1 MPQRLPFDVP
11 EQIDDHSSG
20 VPSAQCPIH
29 NILSPEL
36 RDAAEEAPHLM
47 AYLHKVP
54 FAEFGVPDYYPEANR
69 KLGDIKDPNLIY
81 RAGTSN
87 TFIHIFPDDAE
98 ARNYYIAIEPVGDN
112 VTDLIEEMEY
122 RLLDFVEILAEATTP
137 EQKTE
142 VLLKAVDD
150 SAEIVD
156 KRPDPDADANEKA
169 EKASAKASD
178 KADKASAKESDKAAK
193 VAAKAAAKGEGG
205 FLKLPFGG
213 GGGGGGG
220 GAKGGRIKLTQQE
233 ANSLKYMIVRDKV
246 GMGPL
251 EPLISDNWIEDISC
265 SGVGPVYIEHKI
277 FGGLKSSIN
286 FDTHEE
292 LDDFVLKLA
301 EKMKKPVTF
310 RSPIVDATLPDGSRI
325 NIVYGGDVSKNGSNF
340 TIRKFMGLPL
350 SIVDI
355 CNSGAMTWQM
365 AGYMSLVVEEG
376 MNFFVSGE
384 TASGKTTLMNALMT
398 FIRPD
403 AKIVSIEDT
412 PEVMVPHPNWVR
424 EVVRGQMSQGGG
436 AVDMFGLL
444 KAALRQRPNEIII
457 GEIRGEEGNI
467 AFQAMMTG
475 HAVCATFHAAT
486 VEKLIQRVTGVPISV
501 PRTYVEN
508 LNCVVICSA
517 VRLPTGKMGRRILS
531 ISEIIG
537 YDPSTGSFSFV
548 EVFRWD
554 PVNDAFE
561 FVGLNNSYLLEQ
573 RIAPARGL
581 SEKQRRLIYKEVD
594 RRGALLQKLGESGV
608 NNFYELFKLIS
619 KASKQG
625 LF

>member
-1 MPQRLPFDVP
+1 MPQRLPFDTP
-11 EQIDDHSSG
+11 EQIDEHKSG
-20 VPSAQCPIH
+20 VANTQCPIH
-29 NILSPEL
+29 NLLSPDL
-36 RDAAEEAPHLM
+36 RDAADAAPHLM

-69 KLGDIKDPNLIY
+69 KMGDIKDPNLIY
-81 RAGTSN
+81 AVANN
-87 TFIHIFPDDAE
+87 TYIHIFPDHQE
-98 ARNYYIAIEPVGDN
+98 ARDYYIAIEPGTDQL
-112 VTDLIEEMEY
+112 TDLMDDMEY
-122 RLLDFVEILAEATTP
+122 RLLDFVEILADANTP
-137 EQKTE
+137 EEKTE
-142 VLLKAVDD
+142 VILKAISD
-150 SAEIVD
+150 SCDIVD
-156 KRPDPDADANEKA
+156 APPTKAGAADTNVAEKARAKA
-169 EKASAKASD
+169 EKAAR
-178 KADKASAKESDKAAK
+178 
-193 VAAKAAAKGEGG
+193 KGEGG

-213 GGGGGGG
+213 GGGSGT
-220 GAKGGRIKLTQQE
+220 ATRGGRIKCTAADIE
-233 ANSLKYMIVRDKV
+233 SLRYMVIRDKV

-251 EPLISDNWIEDISC
+251 EPFIGDPWIEDISC
-265 SGVGPVYIEHKI
+265 SGLGPVYIEHKI
-277 FGGLKSSIN
+277 FGGLKSSVN

-310 RSPIVDATLPDGSRI
+310 RNPIVDATLPDGSRI

-340 TIRKFMGLPL
+340 TIRKFMGIPL
-350 SIVDI
+350 SIVDV
-355 CNSGAMTWQM
+355 CNSGMMTWQM
-365 AGYMSLVVEEG
+365 AGYMSLIVEEG
-376 MNFFVSGE
+376 LNFFVSGE

-398 FIRPD
+398 FVRPD

-412 PEVMVPHPNWVR
+412 PEVQVPHPNWTR

-436 AVDMFGLL
+436 SVDMFSLL

-486 VEKLIQRVTGVPISV
+486 VEKLIQRVTGIPISV

-508 LNCVVICSA
+508 LNVVVICSA
-517 VRLPTGKMGRRILS
+517 VRLPSGKMGRRVIS

-537 YDPSTGSFSFV
+537 YDPTSGSFSFV
-548 EVFRWD
+548 EIFRWD
-554 PVNDAFE
+554 PVKDEFE
-561 FVGLNNSYLLEQ
+561 FVGLNNSYQLEQ
-573 RIAPARGL
+573 HIAPSRGL
-581 SEKQRRLIYKEVD
+581 SDKNRRQIYKEVD

-608 NNFYELFKLIS
+608 SNFYELFKLLS
-619 KASKQG
+619 KAQKQG

>member
-11 EQIDDHSSG
+11 EQADDAHRKGAPAAS
-20 VPSAQCPIH
+20 CPIH
-29 NILSPEL
+29 NVLSPEL
-36 RDAAEEAPHLM
+36 RDVAEQAPHLM
-47 AYLHKVP
+47 SYLHKVP
-54 FAEFGVPDYYPEANR
+54 LAEFGPPTYYPEINR
-69 KLGDIKDPNLIY
+69 KMGDIKDPNLIY
-81 RAGTSN
+81 PVGTN
-87 TFIHIFPDDAE
+87 TFIHIFPDHSE
-98 ARNYYIAIEPVGDN
+98 ARNYYIAIEPGTDQLGD
-112 VTDLIEEMEY
+112 LLEEMEY
-122 RLLDFVEILAEATTP
+122 RLLDFVEILAEADTP
-137 EQKTE
+137 EAKTE
-142 VLLKAVDD
+142 VLLKAIEDSVEVVDYVPVPG
-150 SAEIVD
+150 ET
-156 KRPDPDADANEKA
+156 
-169 EKASAKASD
+169 
-178 KADKASAKESDKAAK
+178 KEARARGEAAGREAREERQREQAAARAAK
-193 VAAKAAAKGEGG
+193 NGEGG
-205 FLKLPFGG
+205 FLRLPFGG
-213 GGGGGGG
+213 GGAATATRGSG
-220 GAKGGRIKLTQQE
+220 KIKCTQADLE
-233 ANSLKYMIVRDKV
+233 SLKYMVVRDKV

-251 EPLISDNWIEDISC
+251 EPLITDSWIEDISC
-265 SGVGPVYIEHKI
+265 SGIGPVYIEHKI

-310 RSPIVDATLPDGSRI
+310 RNPIVDATLPDGSRI

-340 TIRKFMGLPL
+340 TIRKFMGTPL

-355 CNSGAMTWQM
+355 CNSGALTWQM
-365 AGYMSLVVEEG
+365 AGYLSLIVEEG

-412 PEVMVPHPNWVR
+412 PEVQVPHQNWTR
-424 EVVRGQMSQGGG
+424 EVVRGATAQGGG
-436 AVDMFGLL
+436 VDMFSLL

-475 HAVCATFHAAT
+475 HAVCATFHAAS
-486 VEKLIQRVTGVPISV
+486 VEKLIQRVTGAPINV

-508 LNCVVICSA
+508 LNCVVIASA
-517 VRLPTGKMGRRILS
+517 VRLPSGKMGRRILS

-537 YDPSTGSFSFV
+537 YDPTTGSFSFV

-554 PVNDAFE
+554 PVKDQFE

-581 SEKQRRLIYKEVD
+581 SEKNRRLIYKEVD
-594 RRGALLQKLGESGV
+594 RRGELLKKLGESGV
-608 NNFYELFKLIS
+608 TNFYELFKLIS
-619 KASKQG
+619 KAQKQG

>member
-1 MPQRLPFDVP
+1 MPQRLPFDTP
-11 EQIDDHSSG
+11 GDIDEHKSG
-20 VPSAQCPIH
+20 VASAQCPIH
-29 NILSPEL
+29 NLLSPEL
-36 RDAAEEAPHLM
+36 RDAADAAPHLM

-54 FAEFGVPDYYPEANR
+54 FAEFGVPTYYPEANR
-69 KLGDIKDPNLIY
+69 KMAELVDPNLIY
-81 RAGTSN
+81 AVANN
-87 TFIHIFPDDAE
+87 TFIHILPDHQE
-98 ARNYYIAIEPVGDN
+98 ARNYYIAIEPG
-112 VTDLIEEMEY
+112 TDQLSELMEDMEY
-122 RLLDFVEILAEATTP
+122 RLLDFVEILADANTP
-137 EQKTE
+137 AEKTE
-142 VLLKAVDD
+142 VILKAIEDSCDIVDD
-150 SAEIVD
+150 RVVTRAETEAKND
-156 KRPDPDADANEKA
+156 KDKSDKAQAKSDKANAKA
-169 EKASAKASD
+169 EKAAK
-178 KADKASAKESDKAAK
+178 
-193 VAAKAAAKGEGG
+193 KGEGG

-213 GGGGGGG
+213 GGGG
-220 GAKGGRIKLTQQE
+220 AATKGGRLKCTASDMQ
-233 ANSLKYMIVRDKV
+233 SLRYMVIRDKV

-251 EPLISDNWIEDISC
+251 EPFIGDPWIEDISC
-265 SGVGPVYIEHKI
+265 SGIGPVYIEHKI
-277 FGGLKSSIN
+277 FGGLKSSVN

-340 TIRKFMGLPL
+340 TIRKFMGIPL
-350 SIVDI
+350 SIVDV
-355 CNSGAMTWQM
+355 CNSGMMTWQM
-365 AGYMSLVVEEG
+365 AGYMSLIVEEG

-398 FIRPD
+398 FVRPD

-412 PEVMVPHPNWVR
+412 PEVQVPHPNWTR

-436 AVDMFGLL
+436 SVDMFSLL

-486 VEKLIQRVTGVPISV
+486 VEKLIQRVTGIPISV

-508 LNCVVICSA
+508 LNVVVICSA
-517 VRLPTGKMGRRILS
+517 VRLPSGRMGRRVIS

-537 YDPSTGSFSFV
+537 YDPSSGSFSFV
-548 EVFRWD
+548 EIFRWD
-554 PVNDAFE
+554 PIKDVFE
-561 FVGLNNSYLLEQ
+561 FVGLNNSYQLEQ
-573 RIAPARGL
+573 HIAPSRGI
-581 SEKQRRLIYKEVD
+581 SEKNRRQIYNEVD

-608 NNFYELFKLIS
+608 NNFYELFKLLS
-619 KASKQG
+619 KAQKQG

>member
-1 MPQRLPFDVP
+1 MPQRLPFDTP
-11 EQIDDHSSG
+11 DQIDEHKGG
-20 VPSAQCPIH
+20 VASAQCPIH
-29 NILSPEL
+29 NLLSPEL
-36 RDAAEEAPHLM
+36 RDAADAAPHLM

-54 FAEFGVPDYYPEANR
+54 FAEFGVPTYYPEANR
-69 KLGDIKDPNLIY
+69 KMADLVDPNLIY
-81 RAGTSN
+81 AVANN
-87 TFIHIFPDDAE
+87 TFIHILPDHQE
-98 ARNYYIAIEPVGDN
+98 ARNYYIAIEPG
-112 VTDLIEEMEY
+112 TDQLTELMEDMEY
-122 RLLDFVEILAEATTP
+122 RLLDFVEILADATTP
-137 EQKTE
+137 EEKTE
-142 VLLKAVDD
+142 VILKAIED
-150 SAEIVD
+150 SCDIVD
-156 KRPDPDADANEKA
+156 HVTTRAEMEAKGEKDKGDKAQAKTDKAQAKTDKANA
-169 EKASAKASD
+169 
-178 KADKASAKESDKAAK
+178 KADKASK
-193 VAAKAAAKGEGG
+193 KGEGG

-213 GGGGGGG
+213 GGGGG
-220 GAKGGRIKLTQQE
+220 ATTKGGRIKCTASDMQ
-233 ANSLKYMIVRDKV
+233 SLRYMVIRDKV

-251 EPLISDNWIEDISC
+251 EPFIGDPWIEDISC
-265 SGVGPVYIEHKI
+265 SGLGCVYIEHKI
-277 FGGLKSSIN
+277 FGGLKSSVN

-340 TIRKFMGLPL
+340 TIRKFMGIPL
-350 SIVDI
+350 SIVDV
-355 CNSGAMTWQM
+355 CNSGMMTWQM
-365 AGYMSLVVEEG
+365 AGYMSLIVEEG

-398 FIRPD
+398 FVRPD

-412 PEVMVPHPNWVR
+412 PEVQVPHPNWTR

-436 AVDMFGLL
+436 SVDMFSLL

-486 VEKLIQRVTGVPISV
+486 VEKLIQRVTGIPISV

-508 LNCVVICSA
+508 LNVVVICSS
-517 VRLPTGKMGRRILS
+517 VRLPTGRLGRRVIS

-537 YDPSTGSFSFV
+537 YDPSSGSFSFV
-548 EVFRWD
+548 EIFRWD
-554 PVNDAFE
+554 PIKDVFE
-561 FVGLNNSYLLEQ
+561 FVGLNNSYQLEQ
-573 RIAPARGL
+573 HIAPSRGI
-581 SEKQRRLIYKEVD
+581 SEKNRRMIYKEVD

-608 NNFYELFKLIS
+608 NNFYELFKLLS
-619 KASKQG
+619 KAQKQG

>member
-1 MPQRLPFDVP
+1 MTTVAASPPHSAPSTTCSRPSCATLPMARRT
-11 EQIDDHSSG
+11 SCRTSTR
-20 VPSAQCPIH
+20 CR
-29 NILSPEL
+29 SPNTAC
-36 RDAAEEAPHLM
+36 RPTI
-47 AYLHKVP
+47 
-54 FAEFGVPDYYPEANR
+54 PEATR
-69 KLGDIKDPNLIY
+69 KLGDIADPNLIY
-81 RAGTSN
+81 PVAGN
-87 TFIHIFPDDAE
+87 TFIHILPDHQE
-98 ARNYYIAIEPVGDN
+98 ARNYYIAIEPG
-112 VTDLIEEMEY
+112 TDQLTELIEDMEY
-122 RLLDFVEILAEATTP
+122 RLLDFVEILADANTP
-137 EQKTE
+137 EEKTE
-142 VLLKAVDD
+142 VILKAIED
-150 SAEIVD
+150 SCDIVD
-156 KRPDPDADANEKA
+156 HTTTRAETEAKNEKDRSDKAQAKTDKANAKA
-169 EKASAKASD
+169 EKASK
-178 KADKASAKESDKAAK
+178 
-193 VAAKAAAKGEGG
+193 KGEGG
-205 FLKLPFGG
+205 FLRLPFGG
-213 GGGGGGG
+213 GGGGT
-220 GAKGGRIKLTQQE
+220 ATKGGRLKCTAADIE
-233 ANSLKYMIVRDKV
+233 SLRYMVIRDKV

-251 EPLISDNWIEDISC
+251 EPFISDPWIEDISC
-265 SGVGPVYIEHKI
+265 SGIGPVYIEHKI
-277 FGGLKSSIN
+277 FGGLKSSVN
-286 FDTHEE
+286 FDSHEE

-365 AGYMSLVVEEG
+365 AGYMSLIVEEG
-376 MNFFVSGE
+376 KNFFVSGE

-412 PEVMVPHPNWVR
+412 PEVQVPHPNWTR

-436 AVDMFGLL
+436 SVDMFSLL

-508 LNCVVICSA
+508 LNVVVICSA
-517 VRLPTGKMGRRILS
+517 VRLPNGKMGRRILN

-537 YDPSTGSFSFV
+537 YDPSSGSFSFV
-548 EVFRWD
+548 EIFRWD
-554 PVNDAFE
+554 PVKDEFE
-561 FVGLNNSYLLEQ
+561 FVGLNNSYQLEQ
-573 RIAPARGL
+573 HIAPSRGL
-581 SEKQRRLIYKEVD
+581 SEKNVRQIYKEVD
-594 RRGALLQKLGESGV
+594 RRGALLQKLSESGV
-608 NNFYELFKLIS
+608 NNFYELFKLLS
-619 KASKQG
+619 KAQKQG

>member
-11 EQIDDHSSG
+11 EQIDDHSGG
-20 VPSAQCPIH
+20 VSPAQCPIH

-54 FAEFGVPDYYPEANR
+54 FAEFGVPDYYPEATR

-81 RAGTSN
+81 RAGSSN
-87 TFIHIFPDDAE
+87 TFIHIFPDNAE
-98 ARNYYIAIEPVGDN
+98 ARNYYIAIEPVSDN
-112 VTDLIEEMEY
+112 VSDLMEEMEF

-150 SAEIVD
+150 SGEVVD
-156 KRPDPDADANEKA
+156 RRPEPQADANEKQA
-169 EKASAKASD
+169 QAG
-178 KADKASAKESDKAAK
+178 
-193 VAAKAAAKGEGG
+193 AKAARAEAKGEGG
-205 FLKLPFGG
+205 FLKLPFFGG
-213 GGGGGGG
+213 GGGS
-220 GAKGGRIKLTQQE
+220 AVKGGRIKLTQAE
-233 ANSLKYMIVRDKV
+233 ADSLKYMLVRDKV

-265 SGVGPVYIEHKI
+265 SGIGPVYIEHKI

-355 CNSGAMTWQM
+355 CNSGALTWQM
-365 AGYMSLVVEEG
+365 AGYLSLIVEEG

-412 PEVMVPHPNWVR
+412 PEVQVPHPNWVR

-486 VEKLIQRVTGVPISV
+486 VEKLIQRVTGAPISV

-517 VRLPTGKMGRRILS
+517 VRLPSGKMGRRILS

-554 PVNDAFE
+554 PVKDEFE

-573 RIAPARGL
+573 RIAPARGFA
-581 SEKQRRLIYKEVD
+581 EKQRRMIYKEVD

-608 NNFYELFKLIS
+608 TNFYELFKLLS
-619 KASKQG
+619 KAQKQG

>member
-1 MPQRLPFDVP
+1 MPQRLPFEVP
-11 EQIDDHSSG
+11 EQVDDHRAAG
-20 VPSAQCPIH
+20 GPQCPIH
-29 NILSPEL
+29 NLLPPDL
-36 RDAAEEAPHLM
+36 RDEAERAPHLM
-47 AYLHKVP
+47 SYLHKVP
-54 FAEFGVPDYYPEANR
+54 LAEYGVPEFYTEISR

-81 RAGTSN
+81 PVGANS
-87 TFIHIFPDDAE
+87 FIHIFPDNAE
-98 ARNYYIAIEPVGDN
+98 ARNFYVAIEPGTD
-112 VTDLIEEMEY
+112 TIGDLIEQIEL
-122 RLLDFVEILAEATTP
+122 RLLDFVEILAEARTP
-137 EQKTE
+137 EEKTE
-142 VLLKAVDD
+142 VLLKAIDD
-150 SAEIVD
+150 SCDVVD
-156 KRPDPDADANEKA
+156 RAPQP
-169 EKASAKASD
+169 
-178 KADKASAKESDKAAK
+178 
-193 VAAKAAAKGEGG
+193 VAAAAAASNKKGEGG
-205 FLKLPFGG
+205 FVKLPFGG
-213 GGGGGGG
+213 SKSG
-220 GAKGGRIKLTQQE
+220 KGGRLRVTQAE
-233 ANSLKYMIVRDKV
+233 YDSLKYMVIRDKI

-251 EPLISDNWIEDISC
+251 EPLVSDAWIEDISC
-265 SGVGPVYIEHKI
+265 SGLGPVYIEHKV
-277 FGGLKSSIN
+277 FGPLKSSIN

-310 RSPIVDATLPDGSRI
+310 RNPIVDATLPDGSRI

-340 TIRKFMGLPL
+340 TIRKFMGIPL

-355 CNSGAMTWQM
+355 CNSGALTWQM
-365 AGYMSLVVEEG
+365 AGYMSLIVEEG

-412 PEVMVPHPNWVR
+412 PEVQVPHPNWTR
-424 EVVRGQMSQGGG
+424 EVVRGNMSQGGG
-436 AVDMFGLL
+436 SVDMFSLL

-508 LNCVVICSA
+508 LNVVVICSA
-517 VRLPTGKMGRRILS
+517 VRLPTGKIGRRIIS

-537 YDPSTGSFSFV
+537 YDPTNGSFSFV

-554 PVNDAFE
+554 PVRDEFE
-561 FVGLNNSYLLEQ
+561 FVGLNNSYLMEQ
-573 RIAPARGL
+573 RVAPARGL
-581 SEKQRRLIYKEVD
+581 SEKKRRLIYKEID
-594 RRGALLQKLGESGV
+594 RRGALLQKLAESGV
-608 NNFYELFKLIS
+608 TNFYELFKLLS
-619 KASKQG
+619 KAQKQG

>member
-11 EQIDDHSSG
+11 EEIDDHKGRSA
-20 VPSAQCPIH
+20 AQCPLH
-29 NILSPEL
+29 NLLAPEL
-36 RDAAEEAPHLM
+36 REQAEGAPHLM
-47 AYLHKVP
+47 TYLHKVP
-54 FAEFGVPDYYPEANR
+54 MAEFGVPEYYPEASR
-69 KLGDIKDPNLIY
+69 KMQDIKEPNLIY
-81 RAGTSN
+81 PVGNGT
-87 TFIHIFPDDAE
+87 FVHIFPDGGG
-98 ARNYYIAIEPVGDN
+98 ARNFYIAIEPDS
-112 VTDLIEEMEY
+112 DYLQDYMDDIEV

-137 EQKTE
+137 EEKTE
-142 VLLKAVDD
+142 VLLTAIDNSCDVTD
-150 SAEIVD
+150 SGDVPLPNVPAL
-156 KRPDPDADANEKA
+156 K
-169 EKASAKASD
+169 S
-178 KADKASAKESDKAAK
+178 
-193 VAAKAAAKGEGG
+193 GEAG

-213 GGGGGGG
+213 SKSGGG
-220 GAKGGRIKLTQQE
+220 KGGRIRCTTAELS
-233 ANSLKYMIVRDKV
+233 ALKYMVIRDKI

-277 FGGLKSSIN
+277 FAGLKSSIN
-286 FDTHEE
+286 FDSHEE

-310 RSPIVDATLPDGSRI
+310 RNPIVDATLPDGSRI

-340 TIRKFMGLPL
+340 TIRKFMGIPL

-365 AGYMSLVVEEG
+365 AGYMSLIVEEG

-398 FIRPD
+398 FVPPH

-412 PEVMVPHPNWVR
+412 PEVQVPHPNWTR
-424 EVVRGQMSQGGG
+424 EVVRGAMSAQGGS
-436 AVDMFGLL
+436 VDMFSLL
-444 KAALRQRPNEIII
+444 KAALRQRPNMIII

-475 HAVCATFHAAT
+475 HAVSATFHAST

-501 PRTYVEN
+501 PKTYVDN
-508 LNCVVICSA
+508 LNVVMICSA
-517 VRLPTGKMGRRILS
+517 VRLPTGRPGRRILS

-537 YDPSTGSFSFV
+537 YDPVNNSFSFV
-548 EVFRWD
+548 EIFRWD
-554 PVNDAFE
+554 PVRDIFE
-561 FVGLNNSYLLEQ
+561 FLGLNNSYLLEQ
-573 RIAPARGL
+573 RVAPSRGL
-581 SEKQRRLIYKEVD
+581 SEKRRREIYKEVD

-608 NNFYELFKLIS
+608 NNFYELFKLLS
-619 KASKQG
+619 KAQKQG

>member
-1 MPQRLPFDVP
+1 MPQRLPFDST
-11 EQIDDHSSG
+11 EQADDHKSG
-20 VPSAQCPIH
+20 TAASCPIL
-29 NILSPEL
+29 NLLEPTL
-36 RDAAEEAPHLM
+36 RDAADECPHLM
-47 AYLHKVP
+47 SYLHKFP
-54 FAEFGVPDYYPEANR
+54 LAQYGTPQYFEEITR
-69 KLGDIKDPNLIY
+69 KVGDMKDPNLIY
-81 RAGTSN
+81 RVGGN
-87 TFIHIFPDDAE
+87 TFIHIFPDDNE
-98 ARNYYIAIEPVGDN
+98 ARNYYIAIEPGSDRV
-112 VTDLIEEMEY
+112 VDLMEQIEY

-137 EQKTE
+137 EEKTE
-142 VLLKAVDD
+142 VLLTAIEDTCEVVD
-150 SAEIVD
+150 SVPAPVASKQD
-156 KRPDPDADANEKA
+156 KVEQQRE
-169 EKASAKASD
+169 
-178 KADKASAKESDKAAK
+178 
-193 VAAKAAAKGEGG
+193 AAKAERIAKRAEAG
-205 FLKLPFGG
+205 FLKLPFGL
-213 GGGGGGG
+213 GGGGG
-220 GAKGGRIKLTQQE
+220 GAPSMRSGKIKVVKSDID
-233 ANSLKYMIVRDKV
+233 NLKYMVVRDKV

-251 EPLISDNWIEDISC
+251 EPLISDPWIEDISC

-286 FDTHEE
+286 FDTHDE
-292 LDDFVLKLA
+292 LDEFVLKLA

-310 RSPIVDATLPDGSRI
+310 RNPIVDATLPDGSRI

-340 TIRKFMGLPL
+340 TIRKFMGIPL

-355 CNSGAMTWQM
+355 CNSGMMTWQM
-365 AGYMSLVVEEG
+365 AGYMSLIVEEG
-376 MNFFVSGE
+376 KNFFVSGE

-412 PEVMVPHPNWVR
+412 PEVQVPHPNWTR

-436 AVDMFGLL
+436 SVDMFSLL

-486 VEKLIQRVTGVPISV
+486 VEKLIQRVTGAPISV

-508 LNCVVICSA
+508 LNVVVICSA
-517 VRLPTGKMGRRILS
+517 VRLPSGKIGRRILS

-537 YDPSTGSFSFV
+537 YDPSSGSFSFV

-554 PVNDAFE
+554 PVKDIFE
-561 FVGLNNSYLLEQ
+561 FVGLNNSYQLEQ
-573 RIAPARGL
+573 HIAPSRGL
-581 SEKQRRLIYKEVD
+581 SEKNRRMIYKEVD
-594 RRGALLQKLGESGV
+594 RRGALLQKLAESGV
-608 NNFYELFKLIS
+608 TNFYELFKLLS
-619 KASKQG
+619 KAQKQG

>member
-1 MPQRLPFDVP
+1 MPQRLPFEGP
-11 EQIDDHSSG
+11 EQIDDHNAG
-20 VPSAQCPIH
+20 SATQCPIH
-29 NILSPEL
+29 NLLAPEL
-36 RDAAEEAPHLM
+36 RERAEQAPHLM
-47 AYLHKVP
+47 RYLHKIP
-54 FAEFGVPDYYPEANR
+54 FNEYGVPDYYPEANR
-69 KLGDIKDPNLIY
+69 KMGDLKDPNLIY
-81 RAGTSN
+81 PVGKN
-87 TFIHIFPDDAE
+87 TFIHVFPDNAE
-98 ARNYYIAIEPVGDN
+98 ARNYYIAIEPDS
-112 VTDLIEEMEY
+112 DSLSEFIEQMEF
-122 RLLDFVEILAEATTP
+122 RLLDFVEILADATTP
-137 EQKTE
+137 AEKTE
-142 VLLKAVDD
+142 VLLKAIDD
-150 SAEIVD
+150 SCEIID
-156 KRPDPDADANEKA
+156 RAPEGSR
-169 EKASAKASD
+169 EL
-178 KADKASAKESDKAAK
+178 AA
-193 VAAKAAAKGEGG
+193 AAKAAEKGEGG

-213 GGGGGGG
+213 SKAGSGGGG
-220 GAKGGRIKLTQQE
+220 KLRMT
-233 ANSLKYMIVRDKV
+233 AADFDCLKYMVIRDKV
-246 GMGPL
+246 GMGAL
-251 EPLISDNWIEDISC
+251 EPLISDPWIEDISC

-277 FGGLKSSIN
+277 FMGLKSSIN

-355 CNSGAMTWQM
+355 CNSGMMTWQM
-365 AGYMSLVVEEG
+365 AGYMSLIVEEG

-412 PEVMVPHPNWVR
+412 PEVQVPHPNWVR

-486 VEKLIQRVTGVPISV
+486 VEKLIQRVTGAPISV

-508 LNCVVICSA
+508 LNVVVICSA
-517 VRLPTGKMGRRILS
+517 VRLPSGKLGRRILN

-537 YDPSTGSFSFV
+537 YDPVNGSFSFV

-554 PVNDAFE
+554 PIKDDFE
-561 FVGLNNSYLLEQ
+561 FVGFNNSYLLEQ
-573 RIAPARGL
+573 RIAPSRGFD
-581 SEKQRRLIYKEVD
+581 EKRRRLIYKEVD
-594 RRGALLQKLGESGV
+594 RRGALLEKLAESGV
-608 NNFYELFKLIS
+608 NNFYELFKLLS
-619 KASKQG
+619 KAQKQG

>member
-11 EQIDDHSSG
+11 DQIDDHKAG
-20 VPSAQCPIH
+20 GGAQCPIH
-29 NILSPEL
+29 NLLAPEL
-36 RDAAEEAPHLM
+36 RDQAERAPHLM
-47 AYLHKVP
+47 SYLHKVP
-54 FAEFGVPDYYPEANR
+54 FAEFGVPDYYPEISR
-69 KLGDIKDPNLIY
+69 KMGDMKDPNLIY
-81 RAGTSN
+81 PVGAN
-87 TFIHIFPDDAE
+87 TFIHIFPDTAE
-98 ARNYYIAIEPVGDN
+98 ARNFYIAIEPG
-112 VTDLIEEMEY
+112 TDSMGEQIEQMEY
-122 RLLDFVEILAEATTP
+122 RLLDFVEILADALSP
-137 EQKTE
+137 EEKTE
-142 VLLKAVDD
+142 VLLKAIAD
-150 SAEIVD
+150 SCEVSDREPVVA
-156 KRPDPDADANEKA
+156 
-169 EKASAKASD
+169 ASAKR
-178 KADKASAKESDKAAK
+178 
-193 VAAKAAAKGEGG
+193 GEGG
-205 FLKLPFGG
+205 FMKLPFGG
-213 GGGGGGG
+213 GSGG
-220 GAKGGRIKLTQQE
+220 KGGKLKLSASE
-233 ANSLKYMIVRDKV
+233 VECLKYMVIRDKV

-251 EPLISDNWIEDISC
+251 EPFVSDPWIEDISC
-265 SGVGPVYIEHKI
+265 SGIGPVYIEHKV
-277 FGGLKSSIN
+277 FGALKSSIH

-340 TIRKFMGLPL
+340 TIRKFMGIPL

-355 CNSGAMTWQM
+355 CNSGMATWQM
-365 AGYMSLVVEEG
+365 AGYMSLIVEEG

-412 PEVMVPHPNWVR
+412 PEVQVPHPNWTR
-424 EVVRGQMSQGGG
+424 EVVRGAMSQGGG
-436 AVDMFGLL
+436 SVDMFSLL

-508 LNCVVICSA
+508 LNVVVICSS
-517 VRLPTGKMGRRILS
+517 VRLPTGRMGRRILS

-537 YDPSTGSFSFV
+537 YDPTAGSFSFV

-554 PVNDAFE
+554 PVKDEFE
-561 FVGLNNSYLLEQ
+561 FVGFNNSYLLEQ
-573 RIAPARGL
+573 RIAPSRGL
-581 SEKQRRLIYKEVD
+581 SEKKRRLIYKEVD

-608 NNFYELFKLIS
+608 SNFYELFKLLS
-619 KASKQG
+619 KAQKQG

>member
-1 MPQRLPFDVP
+1 MPARLPFDLP
-11 EQIDDHSSG
+11 QDAAPDDHSSG
-20 VPSAQCPIH
+20 AAPASCPIH
-29 NILSPEL
+29 GILAPEL
-36 RDAAEEAPHLM
+36 REQADANPHLM
-47 AYLHKVP
+47 AYLHRVP
-54 FAEFGVPDYYPEANR
+54 MAEFGVPEYFPEISR
-69 KLGDIKDPNLIY
+69 KMGDLKEPNLIY
-81 RAGTSN
+81 PVGQN
-87 TFIHIFPDDAE
+87 TFIHIFPETAGD
-98 ARNYYIAIEPVGDN
+98 RNWYIAIEPGSDKIIE
-112 VTDLIEEMEY
+112 LIEQMEF

-137 EQKTE
+137 EEKTA
-142 VLLKAVDD
+142 VLLKAIDD
-150 SAEIVD
+150 SCDVIDGKPRALATAMPNVD
-156 KRPDPDADANEKA
+156 P
-169 EKASAKASD
+169 
-178 KADKASAKESDKAAK
+178 
-193 VAAKAAAKGEGG
+193 GEGG
-205 FLKLPFGG
+205 FLKLPFASKGG
-213 GGGGGGG
+213 GGGG
-220 GAKGGRIKLTQQE
+220 KLRMTSADYE
-233 ANSLKYMIVRDKV
+233 SLRYMVIRDKV

-265 SGVGPVYIEHKI
+265 SGLGPVYIEHKV
-277 FGGLKSSIN
+277 FKGLKSSIN

-340 TIRKFMGLPL
+340 TIRKFMGIPL
-350 SIVDI
+350 SIIDI
-355 CNSGAMTWQM
+355 CESGALTYQM
-365 AGYMSLVVEEG
+365 AGYLSLIVEEG

-398 FIRPD
+398 FIPPH

-412 PEVMVPHPNWVR
+412 PEVQVPHPNWTR
-424 EVVRGQMSQGGG
+424 EVVRGASAQGTG
-436 AVDMFGLL
+436 VDMFSLL
-444 KAALRQRPNEIII
+444 KAALRQRPNMIII

-475 HAVCATFHAAT
+475 HAVSATFHAAT
-486 VEKLIQRVTGVPISV
+486 VEKLIQRVTGAPISV
-501 PRTYVEN
+501 PRTYVDN
-508 LNCVVICSA
+508 LNVVVIASA
-517 VRLPTGKMGRRILS
+517 VRLPNGKAGRRIIS

-537 YDPSTGSFSFV
+537 YDPVQNSFSFV

-554 PVNDAFE
+554 PVRDEFE

-581 SEKQRRLIYKEVD
+581 SEKRRREIYKEVD

-608 NNFYELFKLIS
+608 NNFYELFKLLS
-619 KASKQG
+619 KAQKQG

>member
-11 EQIDDHSSG
+11 EAIDDHAGG
-20 VPSAQCPIH
+20 VAAAQCPIH
-29 NILSPEL
+29 NILPPTL
-36 RDAAEEAPHLM
+36 RDEAETAPHLM
-47 AYLHKVP
+47 SYLHKVP
-54 FAEFGVPDYYPEANR
+54 MAEFGPPEYYPEINR
-69 KLGDIKDPNLIY
+69 KLGDMKDPNLIY
-81 RAGTSN
+81 KVGTN
-87 TFIHIFPDDAE
+87 TYIHIFPDHAE
-98 ARNYYIAIEPVGDN
+98 ARNFYIAIEPGGDHLL
-112 VTDLIEEMEY
+112 DLMEEMEF
-122 RLLDFVEILAEATTP
+122 RLLDFVEILAEAHTP
-137 EQKTE
+137 DEKTE
-142 VLLKAVDD
+142 VLLKAIDD
-150 SAEIVD
+150 SCEIVD
-156 KRPDPDADANEKA
+156 DATAAAVAAANA
-169 EKASAKASD
+169 GRD
-178 KADKASAKESDKAAK
+178 KARLPKR
-193 VAAKAAAKGEGG
+193 GEQG
-205 FLKLPFGG
+205 FLRLPFGG
-213 GGGGGGG
+213 GS
-220 GAKGGRIKLTQQE
+220 AVKGGKLKVSAADVE
-233 ANSLKYMIVRDKV
+233 ALKYMVIRDKV

-251 EPLISDNWIEDISC
+251 EPLISDGWIEDISC
-265 SGVGPVYIEHKI
+265 SGLGPVYIEHKV

-310 RSPIVDATLPDGSRI
+310 RNPIVDATLPDGSRI

-340 TIRKFMGLPL
+340 TIRKFMGTPL

-355 CNSGAMTWQM
+355 CNSGALTWQM
-365 AGYMSLVVEEG
+365 AGYLSLIVEEG

-412 PEVMVPHPNWVR
+412 PEVQVPHPNWTR
-424 EVVRGQMSQGGG
+424 EVVRGASNQGGG
-436 AVDMFGLL
+436 VDMFSLL
-444 KAALRQRPNEIII
+444 KAALRQRPNQIII

-486 VEKLIQRVTGVPISV
+486 VEKLIQRVTGAPISV
-501 PRTYVEN
+501 PRTYVDN
-508 LNCVVICSA
+508 LNVVVIASA
-517 VRLPTGKMGRRILS
+517 VRLPSGKMGRRIIS

-537 YDPSTGSFSFV
+537 YDPATNSFSFV
-548 EVFRWD
+548 EIFRWD
-554 PVNDAFE
+554 PVKDEFE
-561 FVGLNNSYLLEQ
+561 FVGLNNSFLLEQ

-581 SEKQRRLIYKEVD
+581 SEKNRRQIYRELD

-608 NNFYELFKLIS
+608 TNFYELFKLLS
-619 KASKQG
+619 KAQKQG